1 MSDGR
6 IVIDITGDAS
16 GYEKAVS
23 ELGSRTQKQLS
34 SLSGALDKAGGALT
48 KSITVPALT
57 AATAVG
63 SIFVAK
69 GWQRLEAIDTAEAK
83 LKGLGYSASDIE
95 SIMSSALTSVKG
107 TAYGLGDA
115 ATVAVGALASGI
127 SKGEDLTQVLKTIG
141 DVATIAGGDFQ
152 GVASVFNKVMSKGK
166 LQGDEILQLSEAGV
180 PVLQILAKHLGVT
193 AEEVSELA
201 SKGEIGFSTFE
212 EAMRSAFGG
221 AALASGESM
230 RGTIENTWAAVSRVG
245 AAFLEGGESGQGFFN
260 ILKPL
265 LGELTE
271 DIDGMSDTA
280 GEWGAAF
287 GDVVLEGVQALRELL
302 GAFDELSPSQKR
314 QVVELAAIAVAAGPV
329 LKVASKL
336 TAGGSALVGVLGKT
350 AAASDKVIGTARK
363 ASTAYSAALSAQQKY
378 AMGYEGSAKVVQ
390 QWDASTQSYV
400 KTSGRLKTALAS
412 TATGHRAQAAAAL
425 ASAKAMDV
433 GKVAVRG
440 FSVALKAIAPIA
452 IISGVIAL
460 ASALAS
466 CAQKAQTQAK
476 ATAGLEAAASGAT
489 VKVNEE
495 TGAVEALG
503 GAAAKVDLEG
513 MAQEHAELAQAITDT
528 NQSMTASTGL
538 LSNYGDTVGE
548 LAGRTD
554 LSADQIA
561 SLKLAVD
568 GINDACGT
576 SYTVAQDA
584 GGAWQVMADGATVA
598 KDAVLDLVNAQIA
611 QIRLDAEKESYK
623 RVYEQLAKDAEAYAA
638 AQADVTA
645 KQEAYN
651 RALEAMSA
659 AGADAWTD
667 GTAQAAADA
676 GRALDDAKAV
686 LAGVEGQMGATQSA
700 ANRLEE
706 QMKLTSMASAE
717 GANEMLKLVDGN
729 LQMKAAIQQSGTD
742 LVAFTQSLQEMGF
755 TTEQVATLTP
765 EQAALMAEGWRGGTA
780 DMLLACQELGIEV
793 PAALQSMGLAAALET
808 QAAGLSAGQGFTSG
822 LSLEAQNS
830 VAAALSTVGLTTEA
844 FDKLAT
850 LAGIEGDEAAVAF
863 ANQIAAG
870 QVPAQLAAQL
880 AVQGA
885 GDGLASVNGIEPGN
899 DLASQYYTA
908 LGSAANQNS
917 ATRAGEED
925 AEAGH
930 EGIKSRDG
938 DFRTSGEHAGQNWA
952 DGLSSK
958 ADAARS
964 AAQVVANAA
973 AGSLKFSV
981 PAEGPFSGAE
991 QGGKRSGRHLVEN
1004 VAAGMLSATASLAR
1018 AASLTALAL
1027 CEDMGQALASAS
1039 MPALEVPVV
1048 LSLPGEGPSALS
1060 AFSMAAALEDRSG
1073 RSDAAYGAK
1082 LDLSPVT
1089 NALERIEE
1097 QMGEVAA
1104 RTREAYRQPV
1114 EVKLDKRTIGRVI
1127 RECS

>member
-23 ELGSRTQKQLS
+23 ELGSRTQRQLS
-34 SLSGALDKAGGALT
+34 SLSGTLDKAGGALT

-127 SKGEDLTQVLKTIG
+127 SKGEDLTRVLKTIG

-166 LQGDEILQLSEAGV
+166 LQGDEILQLSERGV

-265 LGELTE
+265 LGELTG

-287 GDVVLEGVQALRELL
+287 GGVVLEGAQALRELL

-314 QVVELAAIAVAAGPV
+314 QVAELAAMAVAAGPV

-336 TAGGSALVGVLGKT
+336 AAGGSALVGVLGKT
-350 AAASDKVIGTARK
+350 AAASDKTMASAKRLAASYAENLQAARSYKKEQTGGAAAYYKLDKATQTYAKTEGGLK
-363 ASTAYSAALSAQQKY
+363 ASLLSTSAAHK
-378 AMGYEGSAKVVQ
+378 
-390 QWDASTQSYV
+390 
-400 KTSGRLKTALAS
+400 
-412 TATGHRAQAAAAL
+412 AQAAAAT

-433 GKVAVRG
+433 GKVAARG
-440 FSVALKAIAPIA
+440 FSAALKAVAPIA
-452 IISGVIAL
+452 IITGAIAL
-460 ASALAS
+460 ASAIADCVRRS
-466 CAQKAQTQAK
+466 EAQAK
-476 ATAGLEAAASGAT
+476 ATEGLGAAASGAT
-489 VKVNEE
+489 IQVNEE
-495 TGAVEALG
+495 TGAIERLG
-503 GAAAKVDLEG
+503 GAASSVDLDR
-513 MAQEHAELAQAITDT
+513 MAEEHAELAQSITDT
-528 NQSMTASTGL
+528 NQSMAASAGM
-538 LSNYGDTVGE
+538 LSNYGSAVEE
-548 LAGRTD
+548 LAGRSD
-554 LSADQIA
+554 LSAEQVA

-576 SYTVAQDA
+576 SYAVAQDA
-584 GGAWQVMADGATVA
+584 GGAWQVMADGAVVA
-598 KDAVLDLVNAQIA
+598 KDAVLALVDAQLA
-611 QIRLDAEKESYK
+611 QIRLEASKENYK
-623 RVYEQLAKDAEAYAA
+623 RVYEQLSKDAESYAA

-645 KQEAYN
+645 KQDALNAKVAELGEN
-651 RALEAMSA
+651 RYVATTSGLIDM
-659 AGADAWTD
+659 
-667 GTAQAAADA
+667 AAAEQQ
-676 GRALDDAKAV
+676 ALDAAREG

-717 GANEMLKLVDGN
+717 GAGEMLRLVDGN
-729 LQMKAAIQQSGTD
+729 LQMKAAIQQSGVD

-755 TTEQVATLTP
+755 ATEQIASLTP

-793 PAALQSMGLAAALET
+793 PASLQAMSLAATLAT
-808 QAAGLSAGQGFTSG
+808 QAAGLSAGQGFTAG
-822 LSLEAQNS
+822 LSLEAQSS

-850 LAGIEGDEAAVAF
+850 LAGVEGNEAAVAF
-863 ANQIAAG
+863 AEQIAAG
-870 QVPAQLAAQL
+870 QMPAQLAAQL

-908 LGSAANQNS
+908 LGSAANQNAS
-917 ATRAGEED
+917 TRSGEAD

-930 EGIKSRDG
+930 EGIKSKDG
-938 DFRTSGEHAGQNWA
+938 DFRASGEHAGQNWA
-952 DGLSSK
+952 DGLGSK
-958 ADAARS
+958 TDAAR
-964 AAQVVANAA
+964 AAGQAVVNAA
-973 AGSLKFSV
+973 AASLKFSV
-981 PAEGPFSGAE
+981 PAEGPFAGAE

-1004 VAAGMLSATASLAR
+1004 VAAGMLSATAAMAR
-1018 AASLTALAL
+1018 AARLTAREL
-1027 CEDMGQALASAS
+1027 CDDMGQALEAMSL
-1039 MPALEVPVV
+1039 PALEVPVR
-1048 LSLPGEGPSALS
+1048 LSLPGEGPAALS
-1060 AFSMAAALEDRSG
+1060 AFSVAAALEDRSG
-1073 RSDAAYGAK
+1073 RGEATCEAR
-1082 LDLSPVT
+1082 LDLTPLAD
-1089 NALERIEE
+1089 ALGRIEE
-1097 QMGEVAA
+1097 KVEEATDRML
-1104 RTREAYRQPV
+1104 EAYQRPV
-1114 EVKLDKRTIGRVI
+1114 EVKWDKRSLGRVI